1 MLENLYKLL
10 YKIKN
15 NNIVD
20 KNNNKFISK
29 YTKSKSRYTKFKAKS
44 RYTKFKAKS
53 KHTPEN
59 TNIDEDLIDNST
71 IIEQQKILEKLIIRQ
86 ARRKIELQ

>member
-29 YTKSKSRYTKFKAKS
+29 YT
-44 RYTKFKAKS
+44 
-53 KHTPEN
+53 
-59 TNIDEDLIDNST
+59 
-71 IIEQQKILEKLIIRQ
+71 
-86 ARRKIELQ
+86 